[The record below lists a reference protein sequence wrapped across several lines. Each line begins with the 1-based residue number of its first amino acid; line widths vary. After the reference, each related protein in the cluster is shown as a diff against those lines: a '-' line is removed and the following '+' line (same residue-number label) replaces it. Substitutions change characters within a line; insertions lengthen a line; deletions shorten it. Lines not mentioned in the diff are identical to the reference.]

1 MLAFELAAIFKFAA
15 FLLTFYLPG
24 ALIYDAFSKIKAP
37 ERLFI
42 EISTSMMISGIAGM
56 ILAQFGVFSLELLTM
71 INATI
76 CIFLL
81 AKYPVLFPARK
92 AAAITAIIIA
102 AFLISFAIPREE
114 FLGGID
120 PGVHLSTGVNIAK
133 TGALNIQYGT
143 VSELSGVNSSF
154 YPTKEKPSLGTTGI
168 EFPGFYIT
176 NPQTGSITPQFFHL
190 YSIWIAI
197 FYSLFG
203 LQGTLY
209 VTILFYLLS
218 LCTIFFFTKRLF
230 STQAAIIATALLAVN
245 FAQIWYALNAN
256 SEITM
261 QAFMFLTL
269 YFLYQYTN
277 ENDPLSGFLAVL
289 AIGNGLLT
297 RIEFSFIVPLIIAF
311 IVYAWMQKNIDIRA
325 FLLPFAL
332 LLAHSVWTAL
342 SFSKPYTLINFVG
355 ILGNLQNWNFRHTIL
370 LPVWT
375 FLLAISVWFFLTGR
389 AKTLFTPRRRLY
401 AALTIW
407 LIFVIFY
414 FFSPYILANQADNF
428 VQLSYYLTPLGYF
441 TGLLGILLMFWNKD
455 ENHWLLIAV
464 FTAYFSLFGFEA
476 IISQRHPW
484 WARRFLPVI
493 IPTLIIGISYFLTE
507 SKIIR
512 NSILRKSTAVA
523 FTLALGVLFSITT
536 AHVFMNNEHEGV
548 TNTLSEISNAIIEP
562 AIVLYSTDGISLRYA
577 TPLRYIYGKKT
588 VHVKKADTTVLE
600 YIANMSKQNNVYI
613 LIPTHSTF
621 SEAFDLR
628 PAYQKTISWTT
639 ISRQRRWKS
648 QLKGLFYLPYEPS
661 TETHKIV
668 LYKVYDKD
676 FLQTTTINQWKYYS

>member
-1 MLAFELAAIFKFAA
+1 MLAFEPAAIFKFAA
-15 FLLTFYLPG
+15 FILTFYLPG
-24 ALIYDAFSKIKAP
+24 ALIYDTFSKNKTT
-37 ERLFI
+37 ERLLI

-56 ILAQFGVFSLELLTM
+56 LLAQFGVFSLELLTM

-81 AKYPVLFPARK
+81 AKYPILFPARK
-92 AAAITAIIIA
+92 AAAIAVIILA
-102 AFLISFAIPREE
+102 ATLISFATPREE

-120 PGVHLSTGVNIAK
+120 PGVHLSTGANIVR
-133 TGALNIQYGT
+133 TGALSIQYNI
-143 VSELSGVNSSF
+143 VRELSGVNSSF
-154 YPTKEKPSLGTTGI
+154 YPTQENPRRGATGR

-176 NPQTGSITPQFFHL
+176 NAQTGSITPQFFHL

-230 STQAAIIATALLAVN
+230 STQAAIIATALLAIN
-245 FAQIWYALNAN
+245 FAQVWYALNAH
-256 SEITM
+256 SEMTM
-261 QAFMFLTL
+261 QFFMFLTL
-269 YFLYQYTN
+269 YFLYRYTS
-277 ENDPLSGFLAVL
+277 ENDPLSGFLAAL

-297 RIEFSFIVPLIIAF
+297 KIEFSFVIPLIIAF
-311 IVYAWMQKNIDIRA
+311 IVYAWMQKNIDIKA
-325 FLLPFAL
+325 FAWPFAL
-332 LLAHSVWTAL
+332 LLPYSIWTAL
-342 SFSKPYTLINFVG
+342 SFSKPYTLTIFIG
-355 ILGNLQNWNFRHTIL
+355 ILGNLQYWNLRHTFLI
-370 LPVWT
+370 PVWA
-375 FLLAISVWFFLTGR
+375 FLLALSAWFFLTGR

-401 AALTIW
+401 AALIIW
-407 LIFVIFY
+407 LIFVILY

-428 VQLSYYLTPLGYF
+428 VQLSYYLTPLGHF

-455 ENHWLLIAV
+455 EHHWLLIAV

-493 IPTLIIGISYFLTE
+493 IPTLIIGISSFLTE

-523 FTLALGVLFSITT
+523 FTLALGVLFLITT
-536 AHVFMNNEHEGV
+536 AHIFMNNEHEGV
-548 TNTLSEISNAIIEP
+548 TNTLSELSNAIIEP
-562 AIVLYSTDGISLRYA
+562 AIVLYDTDGRYS

-588 VHVKKADTTVLE
+588 VHVNKADNRVLE
-600 YIANMSKQNNVYI
+600 YTSNMAKQNNVYI
-613 LIPTHSTF
+613 LLPTHSKF

-648 QLKGLFYLPYEPS
+648 YLNGLFYLPNAPA

-676 FLQTTTINQWKYYS
+676 FLPTTTINQWKYYS